1 LKHITQWTV
10 LTLSLILAS
19 GLGLSACKSG
29 KKSKGASYR
38 SVQVARGPVSITIK
52 STGNVQ
58 PLNRLEVDPPVAGRV
73 EKILV
78 VEGQYVKKGQVL
90 ALISS
95 TERAALL
102 DAAAAK
108 GPAELAHWQDI
119 FKATPMLAPMS
130 GQVINVEVDAG
141 QVLSASTGVVVLSD
155 HLIVDAQVDETDIG
169 KIKVGKKANL
179 TLDAYS
185 SQPFQGYVSQIR
197 YEAKTVNNVTMYE
210 AYVLPK
216 SVPKFMRSGMT
227 VNVEFLVDGK
237 DDALL
242 VPTEAIQTSKDGKI
256 TVLVP
261 GAKGERPHS
270 VEVVAGLT
278 NGTQTEVTSGLAE
291 GDMVLI
297 QSFSAASASAAANPF
312 MPSRRPAGGGGG
324 GGGGGGPR

>member
-1 LKHITQWTV
+1 MKPFIKWTA
-10 LTLSLILAS
+10 LTLSLALTAGV
-19 GLGLSACKSG
+19 GLTACKSG
-29 KKSKGASYR
+29 KKNKAGSYKT
-38 SVQVARGPVSITIK
+38 VQVERGPVSITIK

-73 EKILV
+73 EKLLV
-78 VEGQYVKKGQVL
+78 VEGQYVKKGQTL

-119 FKATPMLAPMS
+119 YKATPMLAPMS

-169 KIKVGKKANL
+169 KIKVGQKSNL
-179 TLDAYS
+179 TLDAYA
-185 SQPFQGYVSQIR
+185 SQIIQGRVTQIR

-210 AYVLPK
+210 AYILPSK
-216 SVPKFMRSGMT
+216 VPKFMRSGMT
-227 VNVEFLVDGK
+227 ANVEFLVDGK

-242 VPTEAIQTSKDGKI
+242 VPTEAIQTKDGKT

-261 GAKGERPHS
+261 GVKGERPQS
-270 VEVVAGLT
+270 VDVVTGLT
-278 NGTQTEVTSGLAE
+278 SGVKTEIVSGLVE
-291 GDMVLI
+291 GDKVLI
-297 QSFSAASASAAANPF
+297 ASFSAASAAAVANPF
-312 MPSRRPAGGGGG
+312 MPSRGGGSGSAR
-324 GGGGGGPR
+324 GGGGPPR

>member
-1 LKHITQWTV
+1 MKPIIKWTSLPLALALMLSAGIC
-10 LTLSLILAS
+10 LT
-19 GLGLSACKSG
+19 ACKSVKKG
-29 KKSKGASYR
+29 KATSYKT
-38 SVQVARGPVSITIK
+38 VQVERGPVSITIK

-78 VEGQYVKKGQVL
+78 VEGQYVKKGQTL

-119 FKATPMLAPMS
+119 YKATPMLAPMS

-155 HLIVDAQVDETDIG
+155 HLIVDAEVDETDIG
-169 KIKVGKKANL
+169 KIKVGQKTTL
-179 TLDAYS
+179 TLDAYAN
-185 SQPFQGYVSQIR
+185 QTILGHVSQIR

-210 AYVLPK
+210 AYVLPNN
-216 SVPKFMRSGMT
+216 VPKFMRSGMT
-227 VNVEFLVDGK
+227 ANVEFLVGGK

-242 VPTEAIQTSKDGKI
+242 VPTEAIQTKNGKT

-261 GAKGERPHS
+261 GVNGERPQS
-270 VEVVAGLT
+270 VEVVVGLT
-278 NGTQTEVTSGLAE
+278 SGVKTEVTSGLSE
-291 GDMVLI
+291 GDKVLI
-297 QSFSAASASAAANPF
+297 ASFSTASAASAANPF
-312 MPSRRPAGGGGG
+312 MPQRGAPAGGARRSGN
-324 GGGGGGPR
+324 

>member
-1 LKHITQWTV
+1 MKPFIKWTA
-10 LTLSLILAS
+10 LTLSLALSAGI
-19 GLGLSACKSG
+19 GLTACKSS
-29 KKSKGASYR
+29 KKNKAASYKT
-38 SVQVARGPVSITIK
+38 VQVERGPVSITIK

-78 VEGQYVKKGQVL
+78 VEGQYVKKGQTL

-119 FKATPMLAPMS
+119 YKATPMLAPMS

-169 KIKVGKKANL
+169 KIKVGQKTNL
-179 TLDAYS
+179 TLDAYAN
-185 SQPFQGYVSQIR
+185 QIIGGRVSQIR

-210 AYVLPK
+210 AYVLPNK
-216 SVPKFMRSGMT
+216 VPKFMRSGMT
-227 VNVEFLVDGK
+227 ANVEFLVDGK

-242 VPTEAIQTSKDGKI
+242 VPTEAIQTGKDGKI
-256 TVLVP
+256 SVLVP
-261 GAKGERPHS
+261 GVKNDRPQS
-270 VEVVAGLT
+270 VDVVTGLT
-278 NGTQTEVTSGLAE
+278 SGAKTEIVSGLSE
-291 GDMVLI
+291 GDKILI
-297 QSFSAASASAAANPF
+297 PGFSTASAASVANPF
-312 MPSRRPAGGGGG
+312 MPQRPGGSGSRGS
-324 GGGGGGPR
+324 GGGGPPR